1 MDILK
6 RKTCLWPVGPVFL
19 ALLVFMNSGVFKN
32 ADASASTENK
42 KGLLA
47 LGSTAPDFR
56 LHDVVTGR
64 EVALSDFKDQKALL
78 VAIVCRHC
86 PFVQH
91 IKTGLAQLG
100 KDYEKKGLAIVA
112 ISAND
117 PKGYPEDAPEK
128 LKEMAV
134 EAGFVFPLLFDGT
147 QVVAKEYTAV
157 ATPDF
162 FLFDQERKLVYRG
175 QFDDSR
181 PQNGIPVT
189 GKDVR
194 VAIDAVLG
202 GRPVSQ
208 DQRPSL
214 GCSIKWKPG
223 NSPNYH

>member
-1 MDILK
+1 MELTE
-6 RKTCLWPVGPVFL
+6 RKKYSRLVWPVAL
-19 ALLVFMNSGVFKN
+19 ALLVLMCSGVFTN
-32 ADASASTENK
+32 AEASASTENK
-42 KGLLA
+42 RGLLA

-56 LHDVVTGR
+56 LQDVVTGR
-64 EVALSDFKDQKALL
+64 EVALSDFKNQKALL

-100 KDYEKKGLAIVA
+100 KDYEKRGLAIVA

-147 QVVAKEYTAV
+147 QAVAKEYTAV

-181 PQNGIPVT
+181 PQKRIPVT

-194 VAIDAVLG
+194 MAINAVLG

-208 DQRPSL
+208 DQRPSV

-223 NSPNYH
+223 NSPSYR